1 MSREALEE
9 VLRRASNDAGFRD
22 RLSTDFD
29 TTLRSYD
36 LTDTEKGQLKSGSVG
51 EPVAS
56 RSAPERQAAGVAA
69 AEVEA
74 ADVEAADVEAADV
87 EAADV
92 EAADVEAADV
102 EAMNLELE

>member
-51 EPVAS
+51 GPVAS
-56 RSAPERQAAGVAA
+56 RSAPERQAASA
-69 AEVEA
+69 EA
-74 ADVEAADVEAADV
+74 ASAEAASAEAASA
-87 EAADV
+87 EAASA
-92 EAADVEAADV
+92 EAASAEAASAEAASVDV
-102 EAMNLELE
+102 MNVELE